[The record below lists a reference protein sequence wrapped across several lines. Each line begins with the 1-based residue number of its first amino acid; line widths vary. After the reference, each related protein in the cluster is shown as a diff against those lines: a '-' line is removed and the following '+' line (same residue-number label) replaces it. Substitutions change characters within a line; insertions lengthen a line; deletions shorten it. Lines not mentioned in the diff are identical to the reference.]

1 VRVQWIS
8 SSIYSRFSSNSSNDW
23 RSQTHQSKRLAVWT
37 RRGHHLTS
45 DPPSTSGIA
54 PLSPVCPPLPAR
66 AGTAPPVSDGAGTR
80 PEEDRYMSSAGGRI
94 ILEKRTD
101 NERNARCY
109 TLTPGSRRQTGT
121 QQKKWSRTAKAES
134 RK

>member
-1 VRVQWIS
+1 VRVQWINS
-8 SSIYSRFSSNSSNDW
+8 NIYSRFSSNSSNDW
-23 RSQTHQSKRLAVWT
+23 RSQITSPNVWQSGLVVDT
-37 RRGHHLTS
+37 TS
-45 DPPSTSGIA
+45 PPDPPSTSGVA

-66 AGTAPPVSDGAGTR
+66 AGTASPVSDGAGRR

-94 ILEKRTD
+94 MLEKRTD

-121 QQKKWSRTAKAES
+121 QQKKRSRTDKAES